1 MIVGSCDAVGPLA
14 CLIAGSIVLTA
25 IVFVAVAIFAALD
38 RAHKQSA
45 PSPDSRRRALSWSYS
60 ITERYSGEN

>member
-25 IVFVAVAIFAALD
+25 IVFVAVAIVAALD
-38 RAHKQSA
+38 RAHKQNSV
-45 PSPDSRRRALSWSYS
+45 SSDSRRQMLSSSSS
-60 ITERYSGEN
+60 ITESYSGER